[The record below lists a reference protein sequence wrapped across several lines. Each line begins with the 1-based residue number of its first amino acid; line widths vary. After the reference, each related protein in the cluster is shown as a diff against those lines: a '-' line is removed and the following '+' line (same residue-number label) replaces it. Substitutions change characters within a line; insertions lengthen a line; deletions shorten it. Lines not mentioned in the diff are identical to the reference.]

1 MEMRTRWQAAAIG
14 GLALLLAGAVV
25 GPVAAQDQSHEIT
38 WLFSRPTDGPVIKTV
53 TEVADLYAQSHPGFK
68 LNQVTT
74 PDRPSYLQKL
84 ETLAAAN
91 QLPELFDTDA
101 TPFAQKLRDAGHM
114 LDVGAKLDEWGLRD
128 KFRAAALGYQM
139 FDDGSVYMLPLEM
152 QQEWF
157 WYNTAAFEKAGVSVP
172 EKLEDIP
179 AMCQPLR
186 DAGYVPLAVD
196 GVDGWPLMR
205 MIALIPFR
213 LTGNDYV
220 KQLKTGA
227 VSLGD
232 EPGRR
237 AAQFVYDLG
246 QNGCFQEGF
255 SADDYVAA
263 RNLYA
268 SGQAAMYYMGTWEV
282 GTFTDPSLDPEVAK
296 SIDFF
301 TLPTTDGATTQPNE
315 YIAPSGIGMAVNA
328 KKYDPVVEDFI
339 KFLIAEYPA
348 RYAATQ
354 QFSPLVAP
362 ALTEGVSELYTK
374 SSAALDALG
383 PTVGVPW
390 DTQLDPTS
398 NTRMQQELVLL
409 ASGEITPD
417 QFIETIDAVIKEE
430 APRFFGE

>member
-1 MEMRTRWQAAAIG
+1 
-14 GLALLLAGAVV
+14 
-25 GPVAAQDQSHEIT
+25 
-38 WLFSRPTDGPVIKTV
+38 
-53 TEVADLYAQSHPGFK
+53 
-68 LNQVTT
+68 
-74 PDRPSYLQKL
+74 
-84 ETLAAAN
+84 
-91 QLPELFDTDA
+91 
-101 TPFAQKLRDAGHM
+101 
-114 LDVGAKLDEWGLRD
+114 
-128 KFRAAALGYQM
+128 
-139 FDDGSVYMLPLEM
+139 
-152 QQEWF
+152 
-157 WYNTAAFEKAGVSVP
+157 
-172 EKLEDIP
+172 
-179 AMCQPLR
+179 
-186 DAGYVPLAVD
+186 
-196 GVDGWPLMR
+196 
-205 MIALIPFR
+205 
-213 LTGNDYV
+213 
-220 KQLKTGA
+220 
-227 VSLGD
+227 
-232 EPGRR
+232 
-237 AAQFVYDLG
+237 
-246 QNGCFQEGF
+246 
-255 SADDYVAA
+255 
-263 RNLYA
+263 
-268 SGQAAMYYMGTWEV
+268 MYYMGTWEV